1 MKITPIPGTLFS
13 IPQTA
18 ANNKKNRQPVY
29 TDLLR
34 KCLAEYIGTFALV
47 FAGTMAI
54 VTNEVSDGTVTH
66 VGIALTFGLVV
77 MTGIFAVGDVSG
89 AHFNPAVSL
98 AFWLSRRLPAKETTA
113 YIATQ
118 CIAAISASLTVRLL
132 FPDNTG
138 LGATQPSGTI
148 TQSFI
153 LEVLM
158 TFFLVFVIF
167 SVSTGAKE
175 KGITAA
181 IAIGGVVAL
190 EALFGG
196 PISGASMNP
205 ARSLGPAL
213 ISGNL
218 THLWIYIAAPIIG
231 AAIAVPTCKGVRE
244 NCCPDPS
251 EEGSAC

>member
-1 MKITPIPGTLFS
+1 M
-13 IPQTA
+13 
-18 ANNKKNRQPVY
+18 N

-34 KCLAEYIGTFALV
+34 KCLAEYIGTFALI
-47 FAGTMAI
+47 FAGTTAI
-54 VTNEVSDGTVTH
+54 VVNETTGGTITH
-66 VGIALTFGLVV
+66 AGIALTFGLTV
-77 MTGIFAVGDVSG
+77 MAGIFAVGDVSG

-98 AFWLSRRLPAKETTA
+98 AFWLSRRIPTKETLC

-118 CIAAISASLTVRLL
+118 CTAAISASLTVRLL
-132 FPDNTG
+132 FPYNTG

-205 ARSLGPAL
+205 ARSLGPAF
-213 ISGNL
+213 ISGNP

-244 NCCPDPS
+244 NCCPDTP
-251 EEGSAC
+251 EGSSTC